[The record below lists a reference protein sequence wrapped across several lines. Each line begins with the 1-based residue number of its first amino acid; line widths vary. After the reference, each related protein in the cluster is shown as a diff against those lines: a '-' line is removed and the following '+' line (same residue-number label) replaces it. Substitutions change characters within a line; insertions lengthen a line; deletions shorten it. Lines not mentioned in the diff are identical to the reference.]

1 MTPVDPIQFLPLAM
15 TLAVVGILLF
25 AANWAIRRN
34 LTGELSV
41 RRQALMLVLTAV
53 GVLAVIFSLPI
64 SETSRGQI
72 LSLLGIVI
80 TGVIALSSTTF
91 VSNIMAG
98 LMLRAVNSFRPGDFI
113 HCQEY
118 FGRVTERGLFHT
130 EIQTQDRDLATVPNL
145 FLVNNPLTVVHESGT
160 IISAELSLGYDVSHV
175 RVEELLKEAAT
186 DIGLTDAFVL
196 VGELGDFSVTYRV
209 GGFTDDVS
217 KLLTTKSSLRR
228 SILAVLH
235 TAGVEIVS
243 PNFMNQRV
251 LEPGSKV
258 IPRRYREQQAPQET
272 SSPEDVIFDKA
283 ESAAERETKKQA
295 LAEARARI
303 EEIGVLKKERPAE
316 VENLD
321 AERKQ
326 LERKVDS
333 LEQELEEAAR
343 GDSKSS

>member
-1 MTPVDPIQFLPLAM
+1 MVAEDLIQFVPLAV
-15 TLAVVGILLF
+15 TAGIVFLVLAV
-25 AANWAIRRN
+25 ANHFIRRN

-41 RRQALMLVLTAV
+41 GRQALMLALTAT

-160 IISAELSLGYDVSHV
+160 IISAELSLGYDISHV
-175 RVEELLKEAAT
+175 RIEDLLKEAAT
-186 DIGLTDAFVL
+186 EIGLTDAFVL
-196 VGELGDFSVTYRV
+196 VVELNDFSVTYRV
-209 GGFTDDVS
+209 GGFTTDVTR
-217 KLLTTKSSLRR
+217 LLTTKSNLRR
-228 SILAVLH
+228 SILQVLH

-251 LEPGSKV
+251 MDPQTKV
-258 IPRRYREQQAPQET
+258 IPRRYREKQPQPDEA
-272 SSPEDVIFDKA
+272 SPEDVIFDKA
-283 ESAAERETKKQA
+283 ESAAERETLKQTIA
-295 LAEARARI
+295 DAEARLK
-303 EEIGVLKKERPAE
+303 EIAELRKERPAE
-316 VENLD
+316 AQNLD
-321 AERKQ
+321 HERDVIERRVKRLSEQ
-326 LERKVDS
+326 LEADDDK
-333 LEQELEEAAR
+333 A
-343 GDSKSS
+343 